1 MKLKNTLTCLLSV
14 PILYTSNP
22 SLQYKFDV
30 RENSQSEIIN
40 TYKEYNK
47 RTVSH
52 NRKIY
57 NVEEIGGDFIITD
70 ESDSKVYLSH
80 DDLSDVIFTYYMD
93 KKIDEFSAEK
103 LSGDVETLENLV
115 AGSVIK
121 GEIMNAIKSV
131 WKNKSNVS
139 GMLSFV
145 FNFVDSMEIDPKFYA
160 KVLIGNIS
168 AQYGPVQIGVVA
180 LYEMKGSVL
189 DSKMAKAIYKGLSES
204 EPLVEPSIDYLRAA
218 LTSPNYELSED
229 EKKELKKLD
238 PAKRREKIIEKIKNT
253 PEFDS
258 FEAET
263 NRRADEWDSIKK

>member
-121 GEIMNAIKSV
+121 GEIMNAIKSI
-131 WKNKSNVS
+131 WKNKSSVG
-139 GMLSFV
+139 GMLDSI
-145 FNFVDSMEIDPKFYA
+145 FNLIDSAEIDPRFYA
-160 KVLIGNIS
+160 KILIGNIS

-189 DSKMAKAIYKGLSES
+189 DSKIAKAIYKGLSES

-229 EKKELKKLD
+229 EKKELKNLD

-263 NRRADEWDSIKK
+263 NRRADEWESIKK